1 MLSRGKAVALMRVI
15 AKYIVRMF
23 RLHPHKVG
31 TYTGTTCHLSSFAAH
46 QQGFEMSYIMTKL
59 RSHATR
65 EDLHFIRV
73 DRQHVG
79 S

>member
-1 MLSRGKAVALMRVI
+1 MLSREKAAALMRVI

-23 RLHPHKVG
+23 RLNPHKVG
-31 TYTGTTCHLSSFAAH
+31 TYSGTTCHLSSFAAH
-46 QQGFEMSYIMTKL
+46 QQDFEMSYIIATL

-79 S
+79 L